1 MSDCLGINF
10 ILVVSTADA
19 SQRSDGCLQNMLR
32 TLPVEYSWWQQ
43 ASNCREGLTSIY
55 SIIEIKFYELVDS
68 INKQQTINISNF
80 RIEVFLFF
88 LTRVYLPEDVK
99 TIIKGPKFTINVYNY
114 IPISNIKFF
123 SVIFIKFDLDL
134 TNPLLSDV
142 GVNSDSSIYNIYP
155 MLGCLFLVIMLHIC
169 LLFLIWWALR
179 VKKTWCWNC
188 LMNVAKVILNKLYT
202 TMTFGFYIRNAL
214 QMSLFVLIFAVYELY
229 KFNTDGIFWLISIAF
244 SFLLLWF
251 YLVFAFATLYLLLTS
266 YKTDENRHNMFGEFF
281 SGIKQS
287 KQARFYVIIFL
298 IRKATFVVLLL
309 TLTSISSK
317 IVIGILG
324 AN

>member
-1 MSDCLGINF
+1 M
-10 ILVVSTADA
+10 
-19 SQRSDGCLQNMLR
+19 
-32 TLPVEYSWWQQ
+32 
-43 ASNCREGLTSIY
+43 
-55 SIIEIKFYELVDS
+55 
-68 INKQQTINISNF
+68 
-80 RIEVFLFF
+80 
-88 LTRVYLPEDVK
+88 K
-99 TIIKGPKFTINVYNY
+99 TVIKGPKFTINVYNY

-155 MLGCLFLVIMLHIC
+155 MLGCLVLVIMLHIC
-169 LLFLIWWALR
+169 LLFLIWWVFK
-179 VKKTWCWNC
+179 VKKARCWSC
-188 LMNVAKVILNKLYT
+188 LMNVAKVILNKIYT

-229 KFNTDGIFWLISIAF
+229 KFNTDGIFWLVSIAF
-244 SFLLLWF
+244 SILLLWL
-251 YLVFAFATLYLLLTS
+251 YLMFVFATLYLLTTS

-287 KQARFYVIIFL
+287 KQARFYVVVFL

-309 TLTSISSK
+309 TLTSMSSK

-324 AN
+324 DNKYQSKAKFL